1 MSPPHSRVVEKFGE
15 SPVLL
20 VAPHLAKLA
29 PQLSGWNAL
38 LEMVEKFREIVLEHV
53 NRHREEQNED
63 EIPRDFI
70 DAFISTTDPSS
81 SFYKD
86 AGSKSLCT
94 SSIPEMVY
102 LVRIGFHFHTFY

>member
-1 MSPPHSRVVEKFGE
+1 M
-15 SPVLL
+15 L

-38 LEMVEKFREIVLEHV
+38 LEMVVKFREIVLEHV
-53 NRHREEQNED
+53 DRHRKEHSEGEV
-63 EIPRDFI
+63 PRDFI
-70 DAFISTTDPSS
+70 DAYLKEIISTTDPSS

-94 SSIPEMVY
+94 SRIPEMAY
-102 LVRIGFHFHTFY
+102 LIPIGLYFYTFY